1 LYPQQPTP
9 ASPKRTLHE
18 LTEGRTAVLRRDSMF
33 LRNIVQLGL
42 WLSLQLEKQV
52 SEQEISRNFSIF
64 LSPDMAE

>member
-1 LYPQQPTP
+1 
-9 ASPKRTLHE
+9 
-18 LTEGRTAVLRRDSMF
+18 MF